1 MSNKILKIW
10 IKKEGVVLDKSTK
23 FKISEN
29 SSGYVKIVDS
39 VSQTIQIGIE
49 TEVSLKDY
57 QESYIGKYANEN
69 KTWLQRFIQQY
80 AIIHNLTLVINPL
93 DFRTNEE
100 DLYKEFREFCVK
112 NKLKTLLKPTGGS
125 TYMVY
130 DEFNS
135 ADIKNSLKYNSHI
148 DELLTSAIDWYN
160 VGLLQTKTS
169 NQFLH
174 YFIPLEILTAKF
186 ITDSGTTWKGEN
198 KEEYKIIIYFLKE
211 ILKNDGSNKLSGL
224 ISFLSEL
231 SFVEKIK
238 RYFKSI
244 FSEGEIVE
252 FWLDDTDITFNG
264 KRPWKQYRLV
274 SRQGVNKTSADLF
287 SVLKDLYQK
296 RNDIVHKG
304 IENVSSEDIFV
315 IENILRRVLKKE
327 IGTVKKKIFDV
338 KQ

>member
-1 MSNKILKIW
+1 MSNKILKVW
-10 IKKEGVVLDKSTK
+10 IEKEGVILDKSIN
-23 FKISEN
+23 FKISKN

-39 VSQTIQIGIE
+39 VSQTTQIGIE
-49 TEVSLKDY
+49 TEVSLKEY
-57 QESYIGKYANEN
+57 QEGYIGKYANEN

-80 AIIHNLTLVINPL
+80 AITHNLTLVINPL
-93 DFRTNEE
+93 DFRTNAE
-100 DLYKEFREFCVK
+100 DLYKEFQEFCVK
-112 NKLKTLLKPTGGS
+112 NKLETLLKPTGGS
-125 TYMVY
+125 AYMVY
-130 DEFNS
+130 DEFNY
-135 ADIKNSLKYNSHI
+135 ADIENSLKYNSHI
-148 DELLTSAIDWYN
+148 DESLTSAIDWYN

-186 ITDSGTTWKGEN
+186 ITDSGTTWKDEN
-198 KEEYKIIIYFLKE
+198 KEEYKMITDFLKG
-211 ILKNDGSNKLSGL
+211 ILKNDSSNKLSGL

-244 FSEGEIVE
+244 FSEGEIVK
-252 FWLDDTDITFNG
+252 FWLDDTDVTFNG
-264 KRPWKQYRLV
+264 KRPWKQYRLI
-274 SRQGVNKTSADLF
+274 SQQGVNKEGVDLF
-287 SVLKDLYQK
+287 NVLKDLYQK

-327 IGTVKKKIFDV
+327 IGIVKKR
-338 KQ
+338 

>member
-1 MSNKILKIW
+1 MLDKILKVW
-10 IKKEGVVLDKSTK
+10 IEKEGVILDR
-23 FKISEN
+23 N
-29 SSGYVKIVDS
+29 SGFEINKDSRGYIKTVDS
-39 VSQTIQIGIE
+39 ITQTIQVGIE
-49 TEVSLKDY
+49 RKVSLQEY
-57 QESYIGKYANEN
+57 QQGYIGKYTNES
-69 KTWLQRFIQQY
+69 KVWLQRFLQQY
-80 AIIHNLTLVINPL
+80 AITNNLTLIVNPL
-93 DFRTNEE
+93 DFKTNEE
-100 DLYKEFREFCVK
+100 DLHIEFRQFCK
-112 NKLKTLLKPTGGS
+112 ENKLEPLLKPTGGS
-125 TYMVY
+125 AYMVY

-160 VGLLQTKTS
+160 VGLLQTKAS

-186 ITDSGTTWKGEN
+186 ITDSGITWKDEN
-198 KEEYKIIIYFLKE
+198 KEGYKIITDFLKE

-252 FWLDDTDITFNG
+252 FWIDDTDVTFNG
-264 KRPWKQYRLV
+264 KRPWKQYRLI
-274 SRQGVNKTSADLF
+274 SQQGVNKESTNLF
-287 SVLKDLYQK
+287 NVLKDLYQK

-327 IGTVKKKIFDV
+327 IGIVKKR
-338 KQ
+338 